1 MQQHISDIS
10 TRAADIAAAS
20 SIGTAAV
27 VNLANLNTIVQ
38 IAAGVAAVLAGIAA
52 AVFHGYKTY
61 DLHLQREKRNGEK
74 NS

>member
-1 MQQHISDIS
+1 MQHIQEIS
-10 TRAADIAAAS
+10 TKAADIAAAG

-38 IAAGVAAVLAGIAA
+38 IAAGVVAIIAGVAA

-61 DLHLQREKRNGEK
+61 DLHHQRKTNGEK
-74 NS
+74 GS